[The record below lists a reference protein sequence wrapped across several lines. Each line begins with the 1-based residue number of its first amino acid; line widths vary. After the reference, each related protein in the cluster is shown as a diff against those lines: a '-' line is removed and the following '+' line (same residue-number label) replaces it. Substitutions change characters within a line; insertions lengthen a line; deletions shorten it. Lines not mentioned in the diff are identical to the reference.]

1 MLHIFLRSLS
11 FPFPFP
17 LTSFKKGKAGR
28 QTDRQAASLG
38 SVQPP
43 CPCPCPFS
51 QLVSCIWWAWTVASL
66 GFVPK
71 IRVQFMGRANF
82 LWISCQK
89 IKRRGQP
96 VGETCNLCRWERTL
110 ARIGLGQL
118 VAVNVTQ
125 KLPCTRYSPSPMQP
139 NLTAS
144 MVLVSIVTFES
155 SELLLSPNW
164 IEDECQ
170 NRLVLIRFV
179 ADHSVSYT
187 HRLPRHG
194 AGGGTQGGPQT
205 GHPQNLGLCSKGQ
218 NAWVF
223 LLVPQRGLLSGFPF
237 FFAIFLFYGILIIF
251 LAIPC
256 VKASQFVYYI

>member
-1 MLHIFLRSLS
+1 M
-11 FPFPFP
+11 
-17 LTSFKKGKAGR
+17 
-28 QTDRQAASLG
+28 
-38 SVQPP
+38 
-43 CPCPCPFS
+43 
-51 QLVSCIWWAWTVASL
+51 
-66 GFVPK
+66 
-71 IRVQFMGRANF
+71 
-82 LWISCQK
+82 
-89 IKRRGQP
+89 
-96 VGETCNLCRWERTL
+96 
-110 ARIGLGQL
+110 
-118 VAVNVTQ
+118 AVNVTQ
-125 KLPCTRYSPSPMQP
+125 KLPCTRYSPSPMQS

-144 MVLVSIVTFES
+144 MVLLPIVTFES

-187 HRLPRHG
+187 HRLPRRG

-237 FFAIFLFYGILIIF
+237 FCHISFLWNSHNFLCHTLSKSLSIRILYLVTCRVSTQSDSDLFCVCVWEGELKCHRGGFVLIAGQSGANYKGINRD
-251 LAIPC
+251 C
-256 VKASQFVYYI
+256 VRQWADFKRKTSKQH